1 MKIGIFDPYLVTL
14 GGGEK
19 YILDI
24 ANCLAQDNEVIIFW
38 NDPLIKKEWER
49 RFNINSE
56 NINIVKNIFSNKNN
70 LFKRFFQTKDYDLI
84 IYVSDGSIPLLFGK
98 KNILIFQ
105 FPIPGI
111 DGKNLINK
119 LKLKKIDSIICYSN
133 FVKSFID
140 KQYGF
145 ASKVVSPYVGS
156 PIVTDIRKE
165 NIILTVG
172 RFTKGINTKKQEI
185 LIDEFKK
192 LYDEGITNW
201 KFVLIGSHLSGDEDF
216 IEKLKNKIKKCPISL
231 LTNISYNELS
241 NYYQKAKIYWHA
253 AGFGEDLDRHPERA
267 EHFGISTVEAMGAGA
282 VPVVINAGGQKEIVQ
297 DGKNGFLWNSLDDF
311 KEKTRLLIKDSELLK
326 NMSKEAKER
335 SKIFEGDRFC
345 NDLKILLNG

>member
-1 MKIGIFDPYLVTL
+1 MKIGIFDPYLDTL

-24 ANCLAQDNEVIIFW
+24 ANCLAQDNEVFIFW
-38 NDPLIKKEWER
+38 SDPLIKKEWEK
-49 RFNINSE
+49 RFNISSE
-56 NINIVKNIFSNKNN
+56 NINIAENIFSNKNN
-70 LFKRFFQTKDYDLI
+70 LFKRFIQTKNYDLI
-84 IYVSDGSIPLLFGK
+84 IYVSDGSIPSLFSK

-111 DGKNLINK
+111 NGKNLVNK
-119 LKLKKIDSIICYSN
+119 IKLKKIDSIICYSN

-145 ASKVVSPYVGS
+145 KSKVVFPYVDS
-156 PIVTDIRKE
+156 LIPKDVRKE

-192 LYDEGITNW
+192 LYDGGITNW
-201 KFVLIGSHLSGDEDF
+201 KFILVGSHLSGDEDF
-216 IEKLKNKIKKCPISL
+216 IQKLKNKIRKYPIGL
-231 LTNISYNELS
+231 LTNISYDELS

-253 AGFGEDLDRHPERA
+253 TGFGEDLDKYPEKA
-267 EHFGISTVEAMGAGA
+267 EHFGISTVEAMGGGV
-282 VPVVINAGGQKEIVQ
+282 VPVVINAGGQKEIVE
-297 DGKNGFLWNSLDDF
+297 DGKNGYLWDNL
-311 KEKTRLLIKDSELLK
+311 ENLVGKTNNLIKDK
-326 NMSKEAKER
+326 NLWEKMSKAAIKR
-335 SKIFEGDRFC
+335 SKMFNKDIFC
-345 NDLKILLNG
+345 NNLRNIIK

>member
-1 MKIGIFDPYLVTL
+1 MKIGIFDPYLDTL

-24 ANCLAQDNEVIIFW
+24 ANSLVQDNKVLIFW
-38 NDPLIKKEWER
+38 DNPLIKKEWEK
-49 RFNINSE
+49 RFNVSSE
-56 NINIVKNIFSNKNN
+56 NISVVKNIFSNKNN
-70 LFKRFFQTKDYDLI
+70 LFTRFLQTKDYDLI
-84 IYVSDGSIPLLFGK
+84 IYVSDGSIPFLFGK

-105 FPIPGI
+105 FPVPGI
-111 DGKNLINK
+111 NGKNLINK
-119 LKLKKIDSIICYSN
+119 LKLRKIDSVICYSN

-145 ASKVVSPYVGS
+145 TSKVVSPHVDFQMHK
-156 PIVTDIRKE
+156 DIRKE

-192 LYDEGITNW
+192 LYNEGITNW
-201 KFVLIGSHLSGDEDF
+201 KFVLIGSHLPRDDDF
-216 IEKLKNKIKKCPISL
+216 IEKIKNKIKKYPISL
-231 LTNISYNELS
+231 LTNISYDELS

-253 AGFGEDLDRHPERA
+253 TGFGEDLDKHPERA
-267 EHFGISTVEAMGAGA
+267 EHFGISTVEAMGRGA
-282 VPVVINAGGQKEIVQ
+282 VPVVINAGGQKEIVE
-297 DGKNGFLWNSLDDF
+297 DGKNGFLWDSLDDF
-311 KEKTRLLIKDSELLK
+311 KEKTRLLIKDSKLLK
-326 NMSKEAKER
+326 NMSRQAKER

-345 NDLKILLNG
+345 NDLKMLLNK

>member
-1 MKIGIFDPYLVTL
+1 MKIGIFDPYLDTL

-24 ANCLAQDNEVIIFW
+24 ANCLAQDNEVLIFW
-38 NDPLIKKEWER
+38 DDPLIKKEWER
-49 RFNINSE
+49 RFNKRLES
-56 NINIVKNIFSNKNN
+56 INIAKNIFSNKNN

-105 FPIPGI
+105 FPIPGVN
-111 DGKNLINK
+111 GRNLVTKI
-119 LKLKKIDSIICYSN
+119 KLKKIDSIICYSN

-145 ASKVVSPYVGS
+145 KSKVIPPYVDS
-156 PIVTDIRKE
+156 PIPKDTRKE

-172 RFTKGINTKKQEI
+172 RFTKGMNTKKQEI
-185 LIDEFKK
+185 LIDRFKN

-201 KFVLIGSHLSGDEDF
+201 RLVLIGSHLPGDEDF
-216 IEKLKNKIKKCPISL
+216 IQKLKNKIKKYPISL
-231 LTNISYNELS
+231 LTNISYDELS
-241 NYYQKAKIYWHA
+241 DYYQKAKIYWHA
-253 AGFGEDLDRHPERA
+253 TGFGEDLYKYPERA
-267 EHFGISTVEAMGAGA
+267 EHFGISTIEAMGVGV

-297 DGKNGFLWNSLDDF
+297 DGKNGYLWDSL
-311 KEKTRLLIKDSELLK
+311 EGLMTKTNNLIKDKDLWEK
-326 NMSKEAKER
+326 MSKAAIKR
-335 SKIFEGDRFC
+335 SKMFSKNIFC
-345 NDLKILLNG
+345 NNLRNIIE

>member
-1 MKIGIFDPYLVTL
+1 MKVGIFDPYLDTL

-24 ANCLAQDNEVIIFW
+24 ANCLAQYNEVLIFW
-38 NDPLIKKEWER
+38 NDPQIKKAWEK
-49 RFNINSE
+49 RFNISSD

-70 LFKRFFQTKDYDLI
+70 LFKRFLLTKDYDLI
-84 IYVSDGSIPLLFGK
+84 IYVTDGSIPLLFGK

-111 DGKNLINK
+111 NGKNLINK
-119 LKLKKIDSIICYSN
+119 LKLKKIDSVICYSN

-145 ASKVVSPYVGS
+145 KSKVVSPYVDS
-156 PIVTDIRKE
+156 PITKDIRKE

-192 LYDEGITNW
+192 LCDKGITNW
-201 KFVLIGSHLSGDEDF
+201 RFIIIGSYLPGDEDF
-216 IEKLKNKIKKCPISL
+216 VEKLKNKTKEYPIEL
-231 LTNISYNELS
+231 LTNISYDELS
-241 NYYQKAKIYWHA
+241 RYYQKAKIYWHA
-253 AGFGEDLDRHPERA
+253 SGFGEDLDKYPEKA
-267 EHFGISTVEAMGAGA
+267 EHFGISTVEAMRGGC
-282 VPVVINAGGQKEIVQ
+282 VPVVINAGGQKEIVKDGQ
-297 DGKNGFLWNSLDDF
+297 DGYLWDSLEDLVGETKSLVKDQDLW
-311 KEKTRLLIKDSELLK
+311 EK
-326 NMSKEAKER
+326 MSKAAIKK
-335 SKIFEGDRFC
+335 SKMFNKDIFC
-345 NDLKILLNG
+345 NKLREIIK

>member
-1 MKIGIFDPYLVTL
+1 MKIGIFDPYLDTL

-24 ANCLAQDNEVIIFW
+24 ANCLVQDNEVVIFW
-38 NDPLIKKEWER
+38 DEPLIKKEWKKK
-49 RFNINSE
+49 FNIGSE
-56 NINIVKNIFSNKNN
+56 NINIAKNIFSKKTN

-84 IYVSDGSIPLLFGK
+84 VYTSDGSIPLLFGK

-105 FPIPGI
+105 FPIPCI
-111 DGKNLINK
+111 NGKNLINK

-140 KQYGF
+140 RQYGF
-145 ASKVVSPYVGS
+145 KSKVVSPYVES
-156 PIVTDIRKE
+156 PIVKDVGKE

-192 LYDEGITNW
+192 LYDGGITNW
-201 KFVLIGSHLSGDEDF
+201 KFVLIGSHLPGDEDF
-216 IEKLKNKIKKCPISL
+216 MQKLKNKIKKYPISL
-231 LTNISYNELS
+231 LTNISYDELS

-253 AGFGEDLDRHPERA
+253 TGFGEDLDKYPEKA
-267 EHFGISTVEAMGAGA
+267 EHFGISTVEAMRAGC
-282 VPVVINAGGQKEIVQ
+282 VPVVINAGGQREIVE
-297 DGKNGFLWNSLDDF
+297 DGKNGYLWNTLGEF
-311 KEKTRLLIKDSELLK
+311 LERTTNLIMNKKLWEA
-326 NMSKEAKER
+326 MSINAIDR
-335 SKIFEGDRFC
+335 SKIFSNDRFC
-345 NDLKILLNG
+345 KYLKNIITR